1 VAESDTEIV
10 RLGPEA
16 LAAELDGLTDVL
28 HASVH
33 AGASVGFV
41 LPFPRAAAAAF
52 WRDTVAPAVHG
63 GARRL
68 WIVRRRGATAGT
80 VQLVPATPPNQPHR
94 AEVTKLLV
102 HPDHRR
108 QGLARAL
115 MAALEAGARDLGRS
129 LITLD
134 TRTGDPS
141 HRLYRSLGYRDVGE
155 LPGWSLNPHDPE
167 KRDPTTFLYK
177 TLPDS

>member
-1 VAESDTEIV
+1 VTDADPEIV
-10 RLGPEA
+10 RIGPDA
-16 LAAELDGLTDVL
+16 LLAELDGLSELL

-41 LPFPRAAAAAF
+41 LPFPRSEAAAF
-52 WRDTVAPAVHG
+52 WHDTVAPAVRS
-63 GARRL
+63 GARLL
-68 WIVRRRGATAGT
+68 WIARQGGVTAGT
-80 VQLVPATPPNQPHR
+80 VQLMPATPPNQPHR

-108 QGLARAL
+108 RGLARAL

-155 LPGWSLNPHDPE
+155 LPGWSLDPHDPG
-167 KRDPTTFLYK
+167 KLDPTTFLYK
-177 TLPDS
+177 AL